1 MEENAAVN
9 AVNEAAA
16 GTFQVRTDLALEQ
29 RGEFHGRRR
38 RRIRSPAEG
47 MASPKERLKTDR
59 GKNTE

>member
-16 GTFQVRTDLALEQ
+16 STFQVRTDLALEQ
-29 RGEFHGRRR
+29 RESSMGEGRG
-38 RRIRSPAEG
+38 RIRSPAEG